1 MYLSSGYLVRFWGM
15 GASFLDALKNTSSS
29 LAHIPCGHLGESL
42 ELFSSKQTSTPSLS
56 VAECMLSSLNMCSVH
71 TSCEHTYCAHFTRTT
86 AFQTAR
92 GLTRFGPTWHSQYW
106 ACADFSKKR
115 SAGKVVLAMWS
126 IFAAIALCF
135 FTNLSHGLYFHM
147 GETEKK
153 CFIEEIPD
161 ETMVIG
167 EWSIQLLSIVPSLW
181 CIACVVKLLLQYLI
195 VVLHP

>member
-1 MYLSSGYLVRFWGM
+1 MWTSWRIFRAILKQANIHPQSLCCWMHAVRLWTCVRYILH
-15 GASFLDALKNTSSS
+15 ASTRIV
-29 LAHIPCGHLGESL
+29 HI
-42 ELFSSKQTSTPSLS
+42 
-56 VAECMLSSLNMCSVH
+56 
-71 TSCEHTYCAHFTRTT
+71 FTRTT